1 MKKKTS
7 LATLAALALAAGTWL
22 KLAGDF
28 PTTPLVTPPA
38 EVCAYPNLSYKQLQ
52 LRLFNLDVNYEEG
65 KVTREYY
72 DKERAKLIYCR
83 SLRSFT

>member
-1 MKKKTS
+1 MKKKTG
-7 LATLAALALAAGTWL
+7 LVTLAGLALAAATWL
-22 KLAGDF
+22 KLAEDF
-28 PTTPLVTPPA
+28 EITPPTPPA
-38 EVCAYPNLSYKQLQ
+38 EVCAYPSLSYGQLQ

>member
-1 MKKKTS
+1 
-7 LATLAALALAAGTWL
+7 
-22 KLAGDF
+22 
-28 PTTPLVTPPA
+28 
-38 EVCAYPNLSYKQLQ
+38 LSYGELQ

>member
-1 MKKKTS
+1 MKKKTNWKTFAG
-7 LATLAALALAAGTWL
+7 LVLAAGTWL

-28 PTTPLVTPPA
+28 PIAPLIPEP
-38 EVCAYPNLSYKQLQ
+38 EVCVYPNLTFQQLQ
-52 LRLFNLDVNYEEG
+52 LRLFNLDVNFEEG

-83 SLRSFT
+83 SLRTFT

>member
-7 LATLAALALAAGTWL
+7 WKTLAGIGLAIGTWL

-28 PTTPLVTPPA
+28 PITPLITPPTQIC
-38 EVCAYPNLSYKQLQ
+38 VYPNLTYLQLQ
-52 LRLFNLDVNYEEG
+52 TRLFNLDVNFEEG
-65 KVTREYY
+65 KITRENY

>member
-1 MKKKTS
+1 MKKKTNWKTF
-7 LATLAALALAAGTWL
+7 AGLALAAGTWL

-28 PTTPLVTPPA
+28 PIAPLVPKP
-38 EVCAYPNLSYKQLQ
+38 EVCVYPSLSFQQLQ

-72 DKERAKLIYCR
+72 DTERAKLIYCR
-83 SLRSFT
+83 SLKTFT